1 MPVARLN
8 SGWLPDADGAPPSAF
23 TSWINHLWFDLVA
36 ELIESER
43 AQLLV
48 DEASLEQLRSQLT
61 NLLAANANRRRAL
74 NEPPALD
81 ETVKCEFDRTRLEL
95 SKLREQ
101 LLERRSAVDGLLHDL
116 AESEARL
123 ARALLPPATPATPA

>member
-8 SGWLPDADGAPPSAF
+8 SRWLPGADGAPPSAF

-36 ELIESER
+36 ELIEPER

-48 DEASLEQLRSQLT
+48 DEASLEQVRSRLT
-61 NLLAANANRRRAL
+61 NLLVANANRRRAL
-74 NEPPALD
+74 NEPRVLD
-81 ETVKCEFDRTRLEL
+81 DTVKPEIDRTRMEL

-101 LLERRSAVDGLLHDL
+101 LLERRRAVDGLLRDL
-116 AESEARL
+116 VESEARL
-123 ARALLPPATPATPA
+123 ARALRPPATPA